1 MKIHRRPQKWMDV
14 DRRPC
19 ASVGVRVRLV
29 LFLTHGLSPL
39 QAACRWA
46 SVVGAV
52 VSCDLRS
59 CDLRSC
65 DLRSCDLGILVR
77 ATWYPEVTLEILVR
91 ATSLTKLAIQF
102 VGGGAENRKKHFS
115 LSVLPSFL
123 YYHENNLKMKI
134 PRDSHILNLFFL
146 FFCFLPF
153 PFFRNLV
160 SLNLCF
166 GVYRTQGES
175 PKQSSKK
182 RDCEKTEKP
191 NKIRT
196 PSLSLS
202 NPRSK
207 PDVFFF
213 CA

>member
-29 LFLTHGLSPL
+29 VFLTHGLSPL

-134 PRDSHILNLFFL
+134 PRDSHILD
-146 FFCFLPF
+146 
-153 PFFRNLV
+153 
-160 SLNLCF
+160 LCF
-166 GVYRTQGES
+166 
-175 PKQSSKK
+175 
-182 RDCEKTEKP
+182 
-191 NKIRT
+191 
-196 PSLSLS
+196 
-202 NPRSK
+202 
-207 PDVFFF
+207 FFF
-213 CA
+213 FAFSVFSQSRFFEPLLWCVQDPRRKPKAKLKETRLRKNKKAKQNKNPIAFAVEP

>member
-1 MKIHRRPQKWMDV
+1 MDV

-29 LFLTHGLSPL
+29 VFLTHGLSPL

-52 VSCDLRS
+52 VSCDF
-59 CDLRSC
+59 RSC

-102 VGGGAENRKKHFS
+102 VGGGAENIKKHFS

-134 PRDSHILNLFFL
+134 PRDSYILNILFVLFGLFRFFAISFL
-146 FFCFLPF
+146 
-153 PFFRNLV
+153 
-160 SLNLCF
+160 
-166 GVYRTQGES
+166 
-175 PKQSSKK
+175 
-182 RDCEKTEKP
+182 
-191 NKIRT
+191 
-196 PSLSLS
+196 
-202 NPRSK
+202 
-207 PDVFFF
+207 
-213 CA
+213 

>member
-29 LFLTHGLSPL
+29 VFLTHGLSPL

-52 VSCDLRS
+52 VS

-134 PRDSHILNLFFL
+134 PRDSHILNRFL
-146 FFCFLPF
+146 FD
-153 PFFRNLV
+153 FFAFSVFSQSRFFEPLLWCV
-160 SLNLCF
+160 QDP
-166 GVYRTQGES
+166 RRK
-175 PKQSSKK
+175 PKAKLKETRLRKNRKAKQ
-182 RDCEKTEKP
+182 
-191 NKIRT
+191 NK
-196 PSLSLS
+196 
-202 NPRSK
+202 NPIAFAVE
-207 PDVFFF
+207 P
-213 CA
+213 